1 LAFLRRDITFAGKD
15 PAEETAMTSLQ
26 IFAFYV
32 LPFCIA
38 TGGSIYAYFVIRA
51 IDRKYGKPPRD

>member
-1 LAFLRRDITFAGKD
+1 
-15 PAEETAMTSLQ
+15 MTSLQ

-32 LPFCIA
+32 LPLCIA
-38 TGGSIYAYFVIRA
+38 AGGSIYAYFVIRA